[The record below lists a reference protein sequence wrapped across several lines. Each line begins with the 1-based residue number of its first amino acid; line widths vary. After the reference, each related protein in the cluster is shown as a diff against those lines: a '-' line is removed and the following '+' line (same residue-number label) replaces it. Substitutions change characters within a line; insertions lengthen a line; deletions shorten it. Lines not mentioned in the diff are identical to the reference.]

1 MSDYAYEEGRL
12 LARVTNAVV
21 PLYRE
26 HFGKGPTRSKSY
38 LAGNLLLCVMGDLFT
53 TAERTLIAAGEGQRV
68 RAARLAVGEAI
79 EAELRAAVERILDR
93 RVLTST
99 SQVLLEPEIG
109 MVVFVLEPAS
119 AAAPAD

>member
-1 MSDYAYEEGRL
+1 VSDYAHDEGRL

-21 PLYRE
+21 HLYRE

-38 LAGNLLLCVMGDLFT
+38 LTTNLLFCVMGDLFT
-53 TAERTLIAAGEGQRV
+53 TAERTLIAAGEGDRV
-68 RAARLAVGEAI
+68 RAARLAVSDAI
-79 EAELRAAVERILDR
+79 EAELRATVERILER